1 MIGTKGYNA
10 YSQNNVSV
18 ESSEKLILMLYEGAL
33 RFTSQAKSAMENKNI
48 EKKTYW
54 INRTSAI
61 FFELI
66 NSLEYSA
73 GDIAYYLEGLYR
85 YQINLLTNANIQN
98 DTKKLDEVINVLR
111 ELIESWKENVINA

>member
-1 MIGTKGYNA
+1 MRSVKGYSA

-18 ESSEKLILMLYEGAL
+18 ESSEKLVLMLYEGAL
-33 RFTSQAKSAMENKNI
+33 KFTSQAKSAMENKDI
-48 EKKTYW
+48 EKKIYW

-66 NSLEYSA
+66 NSIEYSS
-73 GDIAYYLEGLYR
+73 GQVAYYLDGLYK
-85 YQINLLTNANIQN
+85 YQINLLASANIQN

-111 ELIESWKENVINA
+111 ELIESWKENAF